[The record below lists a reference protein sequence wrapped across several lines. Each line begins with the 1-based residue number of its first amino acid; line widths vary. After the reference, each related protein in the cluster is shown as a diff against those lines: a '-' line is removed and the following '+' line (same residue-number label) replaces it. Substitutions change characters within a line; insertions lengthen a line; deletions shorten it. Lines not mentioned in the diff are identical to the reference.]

1 MASHHATK
9 NTVIEEGDTFVK
21 ALNILVV
28 DDSRSSR
35 LMIKNSLKDME
46 VMFGKIDEADNGENA
61 VAKFKQG
68 NYDLVLMD
76 IHMPKMDGYQ
86 ATQAIRAWQS
96 KVGQARTPIVALTA
110 MDASQAAVKTKEA
123 GFSACCSK
131 PVKRA
136 TLEQAIKTATSCG
149 PMEEVEFQVVKDGG
163 GLLGRLFGKGDAGME
178 QESLR
183 DLRTTFLAEK
193 QREAKDAIIALDNGD
208 MQLVNL
214 IAYRLKGEG
223 SNYGFSKVSDFGAEL
238 ADAAE
243 SLDIKNAR
251 KVAQKLHEYLSA
263 QQ

>member
-1 MASHHATK
+1 MK
-9 NTVIEEGDTFVK
+9 P
-21 ALNILVV
+21 LNILVV

-46 VMFGKIDEADNGENA
+46 VVFGKVDEADNGENA
-61 VAKFKQG
+61 VAKFKQSK
-68 NYDLVLMD
+68 YDLVLMD

-86 ATQAIRAWQS
+86 ATQAIRLWQS
-96 KVGQARTPIVALTA
+96 KMGHARTPIIALTA
-110 MDASQAAVKTKEA
+110 MDAAQAAVKTKEA

-136 TLEQAIKTATSCG
+136 TLEQAIKAASSCG
-149 PMEEVEFQVVKDGG
+149 PMGEDDFQVVKESG
-163 GLLGRLFGKGDAGME
+163 GLLGRLFGKSEAGME
-178 QESLR
+178 QDGLK
-183 DLRTTFLAEK
+183 DLRSTFLVEK
-193 QREAKDAIIALDNGD
+193 QREAKDAIAALESGD

-223 SNYGFSKVSDFGAEL
+223 ANYGFSKVSDFGAEL

-243 SLDIKNAR
+243 SLDIKSAR
-251 KVAQKLHEYLSA
+251 KVAQKLQDYLTA

>member
-1 MASHHATK
+1 MK
-9 NTVIEEGDTFVK
+9 P
-21 ALNILVV
+21 LNILVV

-46 VMFGKIDEADNGENA
+46 VLFGKVDEADNGENA
-61 VAKFKQG
+61 VAKFKQSK
-68 NYDLVLMD
+68 YDLVLMD

-86 ATQAIRAWQS
+86 ATQAIRLWES
-96 KVGQARTPIVALTA
+96 KMGHARTPIIALTA

-136 TLEQAIKTATSCG
+136 TLEQAIKKASSCG
-149 PMEEVEFQVVKDGG
+149 PMGEESFEIVKESG

-178 QESLR
+178 QDSLK
-183 DLRTTFLAEK
+183 DLRETFLVEK
-193 QREAKDAIIALDNGD
+193 QREAKDAIAALENGD
-208 MQLVNL
+208 MQVVNL

-223 SNYGFSKVSDFGAEL
+223 ANYGFSKVSDYGAEL

-243 SLDIKNAR
+243 SLDIKTAR
-251 KVAQKLHEYLSA
+251 KVAQKLQEYLTA